1 MENWEEPKYS
11 DSEKK
16 RKTNRSYNFRST
28 SARAKIENKKKG
40 IEGNTNPELT
50 QQKNSDI
57 NNRNVCPLFNIPVKT
72 EVECGMYRRW
82 FHYRCEV
89 TTVKREVKEF
99 SDETHYICKKEKA
112 RNQRVATIMELRKQ
126 LQKEDESRTKVEVV
140 SKRFMNPPKKK
151 ITYSKQK
158 S

>member
-11 DSEKK
+11 ASEKK
-16 RKTNRSYNFRST
+16 RKANKTYNFRST
-28 SARAKIENKKKG
+28 SARAKIENKKRG
-40 IEGNTNPELT
+40 IEDNINPELA

-72 EVECGMYRRW
+72 EVECGIYSRW

-99 SDETHYICKKEKA
+99 SDETHYICKKEQA
-112 RNQRVATIMELRKQ
+112 RNQLVAAIRELRKQ
-126 LQKEDESRTKVEVV
+126 LQKEEESRTKVEVA

-151 ITYSKQK
+151 ITYSK
-158 S
+158 

>member
-16 RKTNRSYNFRST
+16 RKANKTYNFRST
-28 SARAKIENKKKG
+28 SARAKIENKKRG
-40 IEGNTNPELT
+40 IEDNINPELA

-57 NNRNVCPLFNIPVKT
+57 NNRNVCPLFNITVKT
-72 EVECGMYRRW
+72 EVECGIYSRW

-99 SDETHYICKKEKA
+99 SDETHYICKKEQA
-112 RNQRVATIMELRKQ
+112 RNQLVAAIRELRKQ
-126 LQKEDESRTKVEVV
+126 LQKEEESRTKVEVV

-151 ITYSKQK
+151 ITYSK
-158 S
+158 